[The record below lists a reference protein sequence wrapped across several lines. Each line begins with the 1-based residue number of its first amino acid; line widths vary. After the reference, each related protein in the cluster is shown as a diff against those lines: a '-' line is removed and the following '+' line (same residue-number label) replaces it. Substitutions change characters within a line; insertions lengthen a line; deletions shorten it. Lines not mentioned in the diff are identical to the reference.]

1 MKRLGDEFGP
11 RRKRLLATAGFVAIT
26 VPLVFGLTGTT
37 PRSSQSPSQNSA
49 TAAPEFEFEVASI
62 KPSKPGN
69 DGWIHHR
76 PIDGLN
82 EENFPPLMLIQLAF
96 GIYNKELISGAPNWL
111 NSEKYDVDAKMER
124 SVAEAYQKLNPAE
137 RSLAMQHMLQKLLAD
152 RFKLTVHRGT
162 KELPVFWLVIA
173 KNGPK
178 LHEANSGD
186 TYANGL
192 KGADGRVLGAG
203 AIRATGKGEQTFQ
216 GIPIS
221 TLVNLLAQDVDR
233 PILDRTGLAGR
244 YDFKLQWTPDDS
256 AVQTSLGGAPDGNS
270 APPPDTN
277 GLSLFT
283 ALQEQLGLKLKSGKG
298 PVEIIVIDHVERPS
312 GN

>member
-1 MKRLGDEFGP
+1 MKRLGDVLGI
-11 RRKRLLATAGFVAIT
+11 RRKRLLTTAGFVAVT

-37 PRSSQSPSQNSA
+37 PIRAQSPSQNSA

-69 DGWIHHR
+69 EGWIHHR

-82 EENFPPLMLIQLAF
+82 EENFPPMMLIQLAF
-96 GIYNKELISGAPNWL
+96 GIYNKELISGVPNWL
-111 NSEKYDVDAKMER
+111 NSERYDVDAKMER
-124 SVAEAYQKLNPAE
+124 SVAEAYQKLSPAE
-137 RSLAMQHMLQKLLAD
+137 RSLAMQHMLQKLLTD
-152 RFKLTVHRGT
+152 RFKLAVHRGT

-178 LHEANSGD
+178 LHEANPGD

-192 KGADGRVLGAG
+192 KGADGRMLGAG

-256 AVQTSLGGAPDGNS
+256 AVQTSLGGAPDGSS

-277 GLSLFT
+277 SLSLFT
-283 ALQEQLGLKLKSGKG
+283 ALQEQLGLKLESGKG